1 MPVVRPSRDRSTPAH
16 HPSAS
21 VRAVEPFTSA
31 DGSRSL
37 LSQRYAEPYRSRH
50 GARSESWHV
59 FVAGSGVAARLAAGQ
74 PTTVLELGL
83 GTARNLGASAA
94 VALAFG
100 TPLRYVAC
108 EHDLLPADAWA
119 SQEPDALGPPR
130 FRDALLT
137 ARRAWEALPGRS
149 HTLRVGPVQF
159 ELLLGDAREATWP
172 TTVDAVYLD
181 AFSPAVN
188 PELWTEAVLQRVAA
202 SLAAGGSVVSYC
214 VQGRVRRR
222 LVAAGL
228 EVERRPGPPGG
239 KREVLWAQR
248 PRQSARLPRHD
259 APRQLTGQRAALVGG
274 GVAGCSL
281 ALAAARA
288 GASVEVFDAGTGVFD
303 AGAGAHRA
311 SAVPAALVN
320 PYRGRAGRATLDD
333 RLGAARTWSW
343 AAALAAEGLASGAH
357 PCGVVRVAD
366 GTRQARS
373 WRERPGTIGFEPDVE
388 PGSGRWRAPYGG
400 IVVPSGGWIDPPR
413 WLATLRRAAE
423 ARGARWHDDARVEA
437 LERRGDGRW
446 QLRAR
451 AAADAAAG
459 PFDLVALCLGANP
472 PGALPHLPV
481 TAQPGSVVL
490 MPGHLPARP
499 LAGAVYAAT
508 VGSPERYGLDP
519 RRAYLAIGG
528 GDPDHADDG
537 TGLLAAVAWTLPR
550 EPGPLQGSW
559 RGLRARGPDP
569 APQVEALAPGVWW
582 FGSFAGRG
590 FLRAALEAER
600 LVVRW
605 SLVRW
610 SRGPR

>member
-1 MPVVRPSRDRSTPAH
+1 VG
-16 HPSAS
+16 
-21 VRAVEPFTSA
+21 PFTTA

-37 LSQRYAEPYRSRH
+37 HSQRYGEPYRSRH

-137 ARRAWEALPGRS
+137 ARRGWDALPGRR
-149 HTLRVGPVQF
+149 HTLCVGPVQLA
-159 ELLLGDAREATWP
+159 LLVGDAREAAWP
-172 TTVDAVYLD
+172 EAVDAVYLD
-181 AFSPAVN
+181 AFSPTVN

-202 SLAAGGSVVSYC
+202 SLAEGGSVVSYC
-214 VQGRVRRR
+214 VQGRVRRT
-222 LVAAGL
+222 LAAAGL
-228 EVERRPGPPGG
+228 RVERRPGPPGG

-248 PRQSARLPRHD
+248 ARPLARPAQLD
-259 APRQLTGQRAALVGG
+259 APHPLAGQRAALVGG

-288 GASVEVFDAGTGVFD
+288 GVSVEVFDAGDGP
-303 AGAGAHRA
+303 GRA
-311 SAVPAALVN
+311 SSVPAALLN
-320 PYRGRAGRATLDD
+320 PYRGRSGRATLDD
-333 RLGAARTWSW
+333 RLGAARSWSW
-343 AAALAAEGLASGAH
+343 AAALASEGLASGAH
-357 PCGVVRVAD
+357 PSGVVRIAD
-366 GTRQARS
+366 NPRQARA
-373 WRERPGTIGFEPDVE
+373 WREQPGTIAFGPDDAPV
-388 PGSGRWRAPYGG
+388 GGRWRAPHGG
-400 IVVPSGGWIDPPR
+400 IMVPYGGWIDPPR
-413 WLATLRRAAE
+413 WLAALRCSAE

-437 LERRGDGRW
+437 LGRRGDGRW
-446 QLRAR
+446 QLRAA
-451 AAADAAAG
+451 AAADAAAAAG
-459 PFDLVALCLGANP
+459 PFDVVALCLGASP

-481 TAQPGSVVL
+481 TALPGAVALV
-490 MPGHLPARP
+490 PGHLPARP
-499 LAGAVYAAT
+499 LAGAVYAAN

-519 RRAYLAIGG
+519 RHASMAFGG
-528 GDPDHADDG
+528 GDPARADDG
-537 TGLLAAVAWTLPR
+537 AGLRAALAWTLPE
-550 EPGPLQGSW
+550 EPGPLQATW
-559 RGLRARGPDP
+559 HGLRARGPDP
-569 APQVEALAPGVWW
+569 APQVAALAPGVWW

-605 SLVRW
+605 S
-610 SRGPR
+610 RGPR

>member
-1 MPVVRPSRDRSTPAH
+1 M
-16 HPSAS
+16 
-21 VRAVEPFTSA
+21 EPFTSA

-37 LSQRYAEPYRSRH
+37 HSQRYGEPYRSRH

-108 EHDLLPADAWA
+108 EHDLLSADAWA

-130 FRDALLT
+130 FRDALLA
-137 ARRAWEALPGRS
+137 ARRRWQALPGRR
-149 HTLRVGPVQF
+149 HTLRLGPVRL
-159 ELLLGDAREATWP
+159 ELLLGDAREAAWP
-172 TTVDAVYLD
+172 EAVDAVYLD

-188 PELWTEAVLQRVAA
+188 PELWTEAVLRRVAA
-202 SLAAGGSVVSYC
+202 SLAVGGSVVSYC
-214 VQGRVRRR
+214 VQGRVRRI
-222 LVAAGL
+222 LAATGL

-239 KREVLWAQR
+239 KRDVLWAQR
-248 PRQSARLPRHD
+248 TRQAARHPDPDPPRPLADHRV
-259 APRQLTGQRAALVGG
+259 ALVGG

-288 GASVEVFDAGTGVFD
+288 GAAVALFDAGD
-303 AGAGAHRA
+303 DAHRA

-357 PCGVVRVAD
+357 PSGVVRVAD
-366 GTRQARS
+366 SARQARS
-373 WRERPGTIGFEPDVE
+373 WRGRPGTTSFGPDVE
-388 PGSGRWRAPYGG
+388 PASGRWRAPHGG

-413 WLATLRRAAE
+413 WLAALRRAAE

-451 AAADAAAG
+451 AAADVAAD

-472 PGALPHLPV
+472 PGALPHVPV
-481 TAQPGSVVL
+481 APQPGTVAL
-490 MPGHLPARP
+490 LPGHLPARP

-519 RRAYLAIGG
+519 RRAYGAIGG
-528 GDPDHADDG
+528 GDPDRAEDG
-537 TGLLAAVAWTLPR
+537 AGLLAAVTWTLPR
-550 EPGPLQGSW
+550 EPGPLQGNW

-569 APQVEALAPGVWW
+569 APQVEALGPGVWW

-600 LVVRW
+600 LV
-605 SLVRW
+605 SRW
-610 SRGPR
+610 SRRQR

>member
-1 MPVVRPSRDRSTPAH
+1 M
-16 HPSAS
+16 
-21 VRAVEPFTSA
+21 EPFTSA

-37 LSQRYAEPYRSRH
+37 RSQRYGEPYRSRH
-50 GARSESWHV
+50 GARNESWHV

-130 FRDALLT
+130 FRDALLA
-137 ARRAWEALPGRS
+137 ARRGWATSEGRR
-149 HTLRVGPVQF
+149 HTLRVGPVQL
-159 ELLLGDAREATWP
+159 EVQLGDAREAAWP
-172 TTVDAVYLD
+172 VALDAVYLD

-188 PELWTEAVLQRVAA
+188 PELWTEVVLQRVAA

-248 PRQSARLPRHD
+248 PRQSTRLPHRD
-259 APRQLTGQRAALVGG
+259 GPRTLAGQRAGLVGG

-281 ALAAARA
+281 ALAVARA
-288 GASVEVFDAGTGVFD
+288 GASVEVFDAGAGAFD

-366 GTRQARS
+366 GARQARS

-388 PGSGRWRAPYGG
+388 PGSGRWRAPHGG
-400 IVVPSGGWIDPPR
+400 MVVPSGGWIDPPR
-413 WLATLRRAAE
+413 WLAALRRAAE

-437 LERRGDGRW
+437 LDRRGDGRW
-446 QLRAR
+446 QLCAP
-451 AAADAAAG
+451 AAADAADTADTADAAAG

-481 TAQPGSVVL
+481 AAQPGTVALAV
-490 MPGHLPARP
+490 GHLPARP

-519 RRAYLAIGG
+519 RRAYLAVGG
-528 GDPDHADDG
+528 GNPDRADDG
-537 TGLLAAVAWTLPR
+537 AGLLAAVAWTLPWER
-550 EPGPLQGSW
+550 GQLQGSW

-600 LVVRW
+600 LVT
-605 SLVRW
+605 RW
-610 SRGPR
+610 SRGLP